1 MRLRLL
7 VLTLVPL
14 SMQAQVVQAFRDSV
28 ITVTASRNSR
38 IVADRA
44 SLYVVIEGTA
54 ETAPDA
60 VARVETKLKAV
71 SAALKGFGSRLEV
84 DAPIA
89 YAVGATPLPN
99 GFPGVASPASNIA
112 RSVIRVQLIRP
123 AEVANVVAA
132 ALSAGAASSSAL
144 TFESS
149 VADSAR
155 RARIAE
161 ALAAARM
168 DAEAIAQALGA
179 HLGALVDV
187 STTGGNP
194 GFQGQN
200 TLSFDNRFTQ
210 QAMPPEIAINTSV
223 TVRYR
228 LIH

>member
-7 VLTLVPL
+7 VLTLLPL
-14 SMQAQVVQAFRDSV
+14 SMQAQVIQAFRDSV
-28 ITVTASRNSR
+28 VTVTASRNSR
-38 IVADRA
+38 ILADRA
-44 SLYVVIEGTA
+44 SLYVVVEGTA

-123 AEVANVVAA
+123 AEVANVVA
-132 ALSAGAASSSAL
+132 LSAGAASSSAL

-210 QAMPPEIAINTSV
+210 PTMPPEIAINTSV